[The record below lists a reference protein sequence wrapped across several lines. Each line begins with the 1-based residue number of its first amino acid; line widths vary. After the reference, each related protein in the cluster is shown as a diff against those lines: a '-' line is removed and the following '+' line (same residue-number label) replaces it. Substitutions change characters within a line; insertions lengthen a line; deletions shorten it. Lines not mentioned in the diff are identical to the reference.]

1 MPYDFDMKSGSES
14 IRLVFAR
21 NVKNYRNALQYTQ
34 EKLAEKAKLSIQTI
48 KDIEG
53 GRRWVSDDT
62 LTKIAK
68 ALNTTEF
75 QLLIPEK
82 LETDRKYRKSSAKS
96 LIALKQKLRGFLDDQ
111 FENVLNSGDFG

>member
-1 MPYDFDMKSGSES
+1 M
-14 IRLVFAR
+14 VFAR

-48 KDIEG
+48 KDIES
-53 GRRWVSDDT
+53 GRRWISDYT

-68 ALNTTEF
+68 ALNMSEF

-82 LETDRKYRKSSAKS
+82 YEADRKYRKTTSKS
-96 LIALKQKLRGFLDDQ
+96 LVALKEKLRGFLDDQ
-111 FENVLNSGDFG
+111 FENALNSGDFC

>member
-1 MPYDFDMKSGSES
+1 M
-14 IRLVFAR
+14 VFAR

-53 GRRWVSDDT
+53 GRRWVSDYT

-68 ALNTTEF
+68 GLNMTEF

-82 LETDRKYRKSSAKS
+82 YEADKKYRKSTAKS
-96 LIALKQKLRGFLDDQ
+96 LVALKKKLKGFLDDQ
-111 FENVLNSGDFG
+111 FENLLNSGDFG